1 MDTPSRDH
9 DFERCPE
16 CGAPMDMTDS
26 RQVARHMKAGHEAVV
41 PTVPGG
47 DRGGLLEDNDHAE
60 ELGNFATCAACGQTY
75 DTRVSAEVL
84 HHEEPGHQ
92 PLLPVV

>member
-1 MDTPSRDH
+1 M
-9 DFERCPE
+9 
-16 CGAPMDMTDS
+16 
-26 RQVARHMKAGHEAVV
+26 
-41 PTVPGG
+41 PGG

-84 HHEEPGHQ
+84 HHEEPAHQ